1 VALVTDED
9 LALRASRD
17 PRAFADLYARYLDP
31 VHRYCYRRL
40 GNRELAEDATS
51 LVFSRALAAMSRYR
65 EGSFRSWL
73 FAIAHNV
80 IADHLRALR
89 AWEQLD
95 TAVDLAGTDPTPEEL
110 AITGEEATFVRG
122 LLAQLAPD
130 QRRVVELRLAGLT
143 GPEIRE
149 ALGRSRAW
157 VDTTQHRAVL
167 RLREVMGIA
176 PATKEVDDAGR

>member
-1 VALVTDED
+1 MALATDEE

-17 PRAFADLYARYLDP
+17 PHAFADLYGRYLDS

-40 GNRELAEDATS
+40 GSREMAEDATS
-51 LVFSRALAAMSRYR
+51 LVFARALAAMPRYR

-80 IADHLRALR
+80 ITDQLRAVR
-89 AWEQLD
+89 ISEQHE
-95 TAVDLAGTDPTPEEL
+95 AAAELAGADPTPEDE
-110 AITGEEATFVRG
+110 AIAGEEASFVRG
-122 LLAQLAPD
+122 LLAQLSPD

-149 ALGRSRAW
+149 ALGRTRAW
-157 VDTTQHRAVL
+157 VDTTQYRAVN
-167 RLREVMGIA
+167 RLREVMGISA
-176 PATKEVDDAGR
+176 VTKEVGDAG